1 MKGETPEALVERI
14 LEDSKMLEQVVEN
27 EDRSPLEMQFT
38 RDLLDATFRLGEVL
52 RKVLDAPRQLR
63 RADHGTRPG
72 GGAMLERLNCI
83 ANGRCS
89 ANRLARINHQCRLV
103 SRLA

>member
-63 RADHGTRPG
+63 RAAHGTRPG
-72 GGAMLERLNCI
+72 AG
-83 ANGRCS
+83 
-89 ANRLARINHQCRLV
+89 QCLRGSTALQMGV
-103 SRLA
+103 VRPIGLPGSITNVG